1 MKKVLSSKYKKLLD
15 KYLMTPF
22 FEVIL
27 SAILVCEELR
37 PAFLF
42 ESVNYY
48 SDEEKAFIYT
58 VPLIFKNIKPLVC
71 SDDSQI
77 NPRTFVFLKDSF
89 VDKSI
94 REDPMRK
101 NNNRYI
107 AQYLGFH
114 CVGHDEY
121 YNYMKTRIT
130 VRMLEKV
137 SNTEYI
143 VEVCQKDKTNMR
155 TLRKKVKAKNDSIN
169 ALLLPLGYESAY
181 AIEVSVGIIERYEHL
196 KNKDIDY
203 VKANS
208 SEYIN
213 DIWNLYLVAGES
225 SNTADLDNS
234 LTKYHFENV
243 TMKNITKLAKIYKLA
258 CIDDA
263 FDALY
268 NSAFFDKTK
277 IRKFSKMLLQHD
289 IEFWKGAR
297 RLQDI
302 GKVELTPQPPQRTLK

>member
-1 MKKVLSSKYKKLLD
+1 MEQVLASKYKKLLD
-15 KYLMTPF
+15 KYLTTPF

-42 ESVNYY
+42 ESINYY
-48 SDEEKAFIYT
+48 SDKEKTFIYT
-58 VPLIFKNIKPLVC
+58 VPVIFKNIKPLVC
-71 SDDSQI
+71 SDDSCI
-77 NPRTFVFLKDSF
+77 HPRTFVFLKDSF
-89 VDKSI
+89 VEKSI

-101 NNNRYI
+101 NNDLYI

-121 YNYMKTRIT
+121 YNSMKTRIT

-137 SNTEYI
+137 SNAEYI

-181 AIEVSVGIIERYEHL
+181 AIEVQIGSIERYEHL

-203 VKANS
+203 VKANLFQ
-208 SEYIN
+208 YIN
-213 DIWNLYLVAGES
+213 DIWNSYLADDGGAGS
-225 SNTADLDNS
+225 IDLDNS
-234 LTKYHFENV
+234 LTKYNFENV
-243 TMKNITKLAKIYKLA
+243 TIKNITKLAKIYKLV
-258 CIDDA
+258 CIDNA
-263 FDALY
+263 FDSLY
-268 NSAFFDKTK
+268 RSAGKDTTK
-277 IRKFSKMLLQHD
+277 ISKISKMLLQHD
-289 IEFWKGAR
+289 IEFWKGMR

>member
-1 MKKVLSSKYKKLLD
+1 MVTSKYKKLLD
-15 KYLMTPF
+15 KYRGTPF

-42 ESVNYY
+42 ESINYY

-58 VPLIFKNIKPLVC
+58 VPELFKNIKPLVC
-71 SDDSQI
+71 SVDSHAH
-77 NPRTFVFLKDSF
+77 PRTFVFLKDSP

-101 NNNRYI
+101 SDDRYI

-114 CVGHDEY
+114 CVGHNDY
-121 YNYMKTRIT
+121 YNAMKTRIT
-130 VRMLEKV
+130 VRMFEKV
-137 SNTEYI
+137 SNREYI
-143 VEVCQKDKTNMR
+143 VEVCEKDKTNLR
-155 TLRKKVKAKNDSIN
+155 TLRTKVKAKNDRIN

-181 AIEVSVGIIERYEHL
+181 VIEVSVGCLERYEHL

-203 VKANS
+203 VKKHS
-208 SEYIN
+208 FEYIN
-213 DIWNLYLVAGES
+213 DLWNLYLAGDGS
-225 SNTADLDNS
+225 STADLDNS
-234 LTKYHFENV
+234 LSKYHFENL
-243 TMKNITKLAKIYKLA
+243 TTKNITKLAKIYKMA
-258 CIDDA
+258 CIDNA

-268 NSAFFDKTK
+268 NNANKDIKK
-277 IRKFSKMLLQHD
+277 ISKVSKMLLQHD
-289 IEFWKGAR
+289 TEFWKGTR

-302 GKVELTPQPPQRTLK
+302 GIKK